1 MDIPFTTIAYGAVVV
16 AGAILFATGT
26 PHERAQE
33 MATAVPALAAAPT
46 QAALAPAAASAPSV
60 ASAAPTPSVATAGG
74 VTLQS
79 VSLEL
84 PTSDRSFPGGAT
96 ADAINNNCLTCHSA
110 GMVLTQPLLT
120 RAAWQSI
127 VDKMRGFYKAPI
139 DPKDVD
145 AIVSYLA
152 DLEPA
157 R

>member
-26 PHERAQE
+26 THERAQE
-33 MATAVPALAAAPT
+33 MATAVPA
-46 QAALAPAAASAPSV
+46 PAAATAQAARAPSV
-60 ASAAPTPSVATAGG
+60 ASAAPPPSVATADG

-79 VSLEL
+79 VSLDL
-84 PTSDRSFPGGAT
+84 PASDRSFPGGAT
-96 ADAINNNCLTCHSA
+96 ADAINNDCLTCHSA

>member
-33 MATAVPALAAAPT
+33 MATAVPAPAAAPT

-60 ASAAPTPSVATAGG
+60 ASAAG

-79 VSLEL
+79 VSLDL
-84 PTSDRSFPGGAT
+84 PASDRSFPGGAT

-127 VDKMRGFYKAPI
+127 VDKRRGVYKAPI

>member
-1 MDIPFTTIAYGAVVV
+1 MDISFTTIAYGAVVV
-16 AGAILFATGT
+16 AGVILFATGT

-33 MATAVPALAAAPT
+33 MATAVPAPAA
-46 QAALAPAAASAPSV
+46 APAAASAPSV
-60 ASAAPTPSVATAGG
+60 AAAGG

-79 VSLEL
+79 VSLDL
-84 PTSDRSFPGGAT
+84 PTSDRSFPGGAA

-110 GMVLTQPLLT
+110 GMVLNQPILS
-120 RAAWQSI
+120 RAAWQAE

-152 DLEPA
+152 DLKPA
-157 R
+157 P

>member
-1 MDIPFTTIAYGAVVV
+1 MDISFTTIAYGAVVV
-16 AGAILFATGT
+16 AGVILFATGT

-33 MATAVPALAAAPT
+33 MATAVPAPAA
-46 QAALAPAAASAPSV
+46 APAAASA
-60 ASAAPTPSVATAGG
+60 PSVATAGG

-79 VSLEL
+79 VSLDL
-84 PTSDRSFPGGAT
+84 PTSDRSFPGGAA

-110 GMVLTQPLLT
+110 GMVLNQPILS
-120 RAAWQSI
+120 RAAWQAE

-152 DLEPA
+152 DLKPA
-157 R
+157 P

>member
-1 MDIPFTTIAYGAVVV
+1 MDISFTTIAYGAVVV
-16 AGAILFATGT
+16 AGVILFATGT

-33 MATAVPALAAAPT
+33 MATAVPAPAA
-46 QAALAPAAASAPSV
+46 APAAASAPSV
-60 ASAAPTPSVATAGG
+60 AAAGG

-79 VSLEL
+79 VSLDL
-84 PTSDRSFPGGAT
+84 LTSDRSFPGGAA

-110 GMVLTQPLLT
+110 GMVLNQPILS
-120 RAAWQSI
+120 RAAWQAE

-152 DLEPA
+152 DLKPA
-157 R
+157 P

>member
-1 MDIPFTTIAYGAVVV
+1 MDISFTTIAYGAVVV
-16 AGAILFATGT
+16 AGVILFATGT

-33 MATAVPALAAAPT
+33 MATAVPAPAA
-46 QAALAPAAASAPSV
+46 APAAASAPSV
-60 ASAAPTPSVATAGG
+60 ATAAPTPSVATAGG

-79 VSLEL
+79 VSLDL
-84 PTSDRSFPGGAT
+84 PTSDRSFPGAAA

-110 GMVLTQPLLT
+110 GMVLNQPILS
-120 RAAWQSI
+120 RAAWQAE

-152 DLEPA
+152 DLKPA
-157 R
+157 P